1 MMTNI
6 PIIHVNVPGNS
17 VYGKISR
24 INHFEGGRVLVL
36 KSLELGHYQMVMNSI
51 GIICENCQKTSHI
64 IVVCRIMGI
73 PVVTIQSINDISTSN
88 DFIHINFQDRQVQY
102 SDQMFA
108 ITDKPVEYHYLYPRL
123 FHQLSIVNSC
133 NLINRI
139 NEYSNGDVEQVFL
152 RSELLWLSLQ
162 RNPYEYFNQYGREA
176 TVRKIYDQLNML
188 YINLKDSQIL
198 NFRGLDLRS
207 DQRLFENSPQ
217 KTEPNPHLGMHGTR
231 QLLHNP
237 DYLITELKAVDSL
250 YSHGYNRVV
259 YSLPFVVSKYEVDEV
274 IHLRNKYCKYKIDLG
289 VFVETPAA
297 VVEAE
302 NIITDEI
309 RYAYIGTKDLSQL
322 ILAVDRDNSDVSH
335 LMDLLSPPIIKAIR
349 YIIKICNQKKVPV
362 YVFSMPSEIPHLLE
376 MIPEINRISIPATD
390 YFQHRE
396 DCNNY
401 ANI

>member
-1 MMTNI
+1 MMANI

-24 INHFEGGRVLVL
+24 TNHFEGGRVLVL

-51 GIICENCQKTSHI
+51 GIVCENCQKTSHI

-73 PVVTIQSINDISTSN
+73 PVVTIQSVNDINTN
-88 DFIHINFQDRQVQY
+88 NEFIHINFQDGQIQY

-108 ITDKPVEYHYLYPRL
+108 ITDKPVEYHNLYPKL

-133 NLINRI
+133 NLISRI
-139 NEYSNGDVEQVFL
+139 NEYSNDDVEQIFL
-152 RSELLWLSLQ
+152 RSELLWLSFQ
-162 RNPYEYFNQYGREA
+162 TNPYEYFYQYGKEA
-176 TVRKIYDQLNML
+176 TVSKIYNQLSML

-207 DQRLFENSPQ
+207 DQGLFENSIQ

-231 QLLHNP
+231 QLLQNP
-237 DYLITELKAVDSL
+237 GYLITELKAVDYL
-250 YSHGYNRVV
+250 YSQGYNRVV
-259 YSLPFVVSKYEVDEV
+259 YSLPFVISKYEMDEV
-274 IHLRNKYCKYKIDLG
+274 IHLRNQHCKYKIDLG

-297 VVEAE
+297 VVEVE
-302 NIITDEI
+302 NIITDEV

-335 LMDLLSPPIIKAIR
+335 LMDLVSPPVIKAIR
-349 YIIKICNQKKVPV
+349 YTIKICNQKKVPV
-362 YVFSMPSEIPHLLE
+362 YVFSMPTEISRLLE
-376 MIPEINRISIPATD
+376 MVPEIKRISIPAAD
-390 YFQHRE
+390 YFKHKE
-396 DCNNY
+396 GCATY